1 MKPQFRHSGRNPRH
15 SSKSLYA
22 LLRAPLALLAVV
34 AIFGGGILF
43 AWATILAIPSIDN
56 FQNRKVSESTK
67 IYDRTRNVLL
77 YDVHGTIDRK
87 STRLNSSHSSISYSA
102 F

>member
-1 MKPQFRHSGRNPRH
+1 MPPRH
-15 SSKSLYA
+15 KPVTRVHLRRG
-22 LLRAPLALLAVV
+22 LLMRIKHILAIFAVV
-34 AIFGGGILF
+34 VMFSVGILV
-43 AWATILAIPSIDN
+43 AWATILKIPAIDN
-56 FQNRKVSESTK
+56 FQNRKVAESTK
-67 IYDRTRNVLL
+67 IYDRTGNILL